1 MNNWRSNLFLIVE
14 LIELL
19 GFQFYSKK
27 HAWNVLVITGIGSWN
42 SVFEYACIYNW
53 ITPWISVLMD

>member
-27 HAWNVLVITGIGSWN
+27 YAWNVFVITGI
-42 SVFEYACIYNW
+42 
-53 ITPWISVLMD
+53 

>member
-27 HAWNVLVITGIGSWN
+27 HARNVLVITGIGSWK
-42 SVFEYACIYNW
+42 SVLELACIYNW

>member
-19 GFQFYSKK
+19 GSLILFKETCLECTCNY
-27 HAWNVLVITGIGSWN
+27 WNRILDI
-42 SVFEYACIYNW
+42 CIR
-53 ITPWISVLMD
+53 ISIHL

>member
-27 HAWNVLVITGIGSWN
+27 HAWNALVITGVGSWN
-42 SVFEYACIYNW
+42 PVFELACI
-53 ITPWISVLMD
+53 

>member
-27 HAWNVLVITGIGSWN
+27 HAWNVLVITGIGTWN

-53 ITPWISVLMD
+53 ITP